1 MAMTLQ
7 TSAVESTPA
16 AAVRPARVRGHI
28 RSDAFDTTLL
38 FAPALTGL
46 AVAALAGA
54 NPLLFPALLF
64 ADLWLLGYHHVVA
77 TYTRLAFDLK
87 SLRQNRTL
95 AVDLLIAVLAATV
108 ALCAYTGAWVVAS
121 AFMYLQ
127 WFHYMRQ
134 SYGLSRMFF
143 RTTPE
148 GREAGARDVIANLV
162 IYMVPIYGIAH
173 RSATMGG
180 MFLGLPVKTL
190 VLPDGIV
197 AALGVA
203 AAVATTAWVLRVGQA
218 MRRGTLQTAYEGYV
232 LSHVALFMAAYV
244 LIDDA
249 NVGWL
254 AINVW
259 HNFQYVLVVW
269 MTNAKRW
276 SGGVDPEARFI
287 SSISQ
292 PGRVAAYFGACLAI
306 STGLYFLLGQV
317 TTLTVGGGLA
327 ATAGVYM
334 GINFH
339 HYIVDALIWKRR
351 HTAAQ
356 RA

>member
-7 TSAVESTPA
+7 TSAVEPA
-16 AAVRPARVRGHI
+16 QPATLRPARVRGHI

-38 FAPALTGL
+38 FAPAFTGI
-46 AVAALAGA
+46 AAAAIAGA

-95 AVDLLIAVLAATV
+95 AVYLLIAVLVGTV
-108 ALCAYTGAWVVAS
+108 ALSAVTGAWVVAS
-121 AFMYLQ
+121 AFLYLQ

-134 SYGLSRMFF
+134 SYGVARMFF
-143 RTTPE
+143 RATPQ
-148 GREAGARDVIANLV
+148 GREAGARDLVADLV
-162 IYMVPIYGIAH
+162 IYLVPIYGIAQ
-173 RSATMGG
+173 RSATMGDA
-180 MFLGLPVKTL
+180 FLGLPVKTL
-190 VLPDGIV
+190 VLPEGVI
-197 AALGVA
+197 AGLGVA
-203 AAVATTAWVLRVGQA
+203 AAVATTAWLLRVGQA

-232 LSHVALFMAAYV
+232 LSHLAIFMAAYV
-244 LIDDA
+244 LIDDV

-276 SGGVDPEARFI
+276 SQGVDPQARFI
-287 SSISQ
+287 STISQ
-292 PGRVAAYFGACLAI
+292 PGRVAAYFGSCIAI
-306 STGLYFLLGQV
+306 STVLYLALGQF
-317 TTLTVGGGLA
+317 TALTVGGGLA

-351 HTAAQ
+351 HTASQTA
-356 RA
+356 